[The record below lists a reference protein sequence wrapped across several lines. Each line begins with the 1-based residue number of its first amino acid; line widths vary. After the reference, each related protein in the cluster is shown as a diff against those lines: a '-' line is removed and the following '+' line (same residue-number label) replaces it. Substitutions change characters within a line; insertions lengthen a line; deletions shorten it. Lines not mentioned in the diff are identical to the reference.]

1 MHKRVE
7 LLTVLTDIF
16 PPCGRRLGT
25 IPDITLF
32 LSRKNSVPLKLR
44 KPKTDCFC
52 SGFVE
57 DDAGIPGVFQG
68 GRNEISAKR
77 TVFGVRRR
85 FSYAYAKKH
94 GTALKIFPA
103 EWTKYG
109 KRAGPIRNRQ
119 MIDYING
126 FENKVVIAFVSA
138 NTKGTRNTIA
148 FAQKANI
155 RVIEKQ
161 YTVLSDRC

>member
-1 MHKRVE
+1 M
-7 LLTVLTDIF
+7 
-16 PPCGRRLGT
+16 
-25 IPDITLF
+25 PDITFTVFLVPTKICSVKTARTENGLF
-32 LSRKNSVPLKLR
+32 LSR
-44 KPKTDCFC
+44 
-52 SGFVE
+52 FVE
-57 DDAGIPGVFQG
+57 DDVGIPGVFQG
-68 GRNEISAKR
+68 GRNGISAKR
-77 TVFGVRRR
+77 TGFGVRCR

-94 GTALKIFPA
+94 GIALKIFPA

-109 KRAGPIRNRQ
+109 KCAGPIRNRQ

-161 YTVLSDRC
+161 YAVLSDRC

>member
-1 MHKRVE
+1 MNKLKILICGGRHFTDYR
-7 LLTVLTDIF
+7 LLEETVNNIITEMLCDDIEIVSGH
-16 PPCGRRLGT
+16 CMGADRLGE
-25 IPDITLF
+25 F
-32 LSRKNSVPLKLR
+32 
-44 KPKTDCFC
+44 
-52 SGFVE
+52 
-57 DDAGIPGVFQG
+57 
-68 GRNEISAKR
+68 
-77 TVFGVRRR
+77 
-85 FSYAYAKKH
+85 YAKKH

-109 KRAGPIRNRQ
+109 KCAGPIRNRQ